1 MLRCSTLRY
10 PIAYAMIRRVLVP
23 STVILA
29 TCGYKYSTYLLN
41 YLLKNFNLK
50 NLGTRIWS
58 MVGTWNRG
66 GGGCDQILRPFHR
79 HLLFINIFQR
89 LRGCKCSQEGH
100 LEVGAL

>member
-66 GGGCDQILRPFHR
+66 GMTREGLIMP
-79 HLLFINIFQR
+79 
-89 LRGCKCSQEGH
+89 SQAKTTE
-100 LEVGAL
+100 